1 MFRILITPA
10 IFDTRD
16 TAHEAQGLAMR
27 EASVL
32 ARSVGQPVECR
43 VYRMGAPE
51 RDAFGRDVSPAFYL
65 GRAVATPS
73 GVEWQEGVARV
84 AASRR
89 AAA

>member
-1 MFRILITPA
+1 M
-10 IFDTRD
+10 FDTRD

-27 EASVL
+27 EASIL

-51 RDAFGRDVSPAFYL
+51 RDTFGRDVSPAFYL
-65 GRAVATPS
+65 GRAVGTPA
-73 GVEWQEGVARV
+73 GVEWQEGIAK
-84 AASRR
+84 RR

>member
-10 IFDTRD
+10 MFDTRD

-27 EASVL
+27 EASIL

-51 RDAFGRDVSPAFYL
+51 RDTFGRDVSPAFYL
-65 GRAVATPS
+65 GRAVATPQ
-73 GVEWQEGVARV
+73 GVEWEEGVAK
-84 AASRR
+84 RR